1 MSEVQSTF
9 RLKPGVQVPDFSLP
23 DAYGKIFTR
32 AELTGGN
39 GLLVVFACNHCP
51 YVVHLATALGEV
63 AREIELLGVRTVAI
77 NSNDTEQYPEDGP
90 EPMKTFAA
98 SHRWDFP
105 YLIDATQE
113 VAIAYDAACTPDFF
127 LADGT
132 GRLVY
137 SGQFDPTRPGS
148 GQAATGGD
156 LREAVRRMLAGE
168 PPMPRPCPSSGCN
181 IKWKPGRGPR

>member
-1 MSEVQSTF
+1 MSEVHSTF
-9 RLKPGVQVPDFSLP
+9 RLKTGDPVPDFSLP
-23 DAYGKIFTR
+23 DAYGRVITR
-32 AELTGGN
+32 ATVTGGN

-51 YVVHLATALGEV
+51 YVIHLADALGEF
-63 AREIELLGVRTVAI
+63 AREINLSGVGTVAI
-77 NSNDTEQYPEDGP
+77 NSNDTNRYPQDGP
-90 EPMKTFAA
+90 GLMKTFAA

-113 VAIAYDAACTPDFF
+113 VARAYDAACTPDFF
-127 LADGT
+127 LADGA

-148 GQAATGGD
+148 GQTATGGD

-168 PPMPRPCPSSGCN
+168 PPVPRPCPSSGCN
-181 IKWKPGRGPR
+181 IKWKPGVAPE

>member
-137 SGQFDPTRPGS
+137 SGQFDHTRPRS
-148 GQAATGGD
+148 GQAADGGD

-168 PPMPRPCPSSGCN
+168 QPLARPYPSSGCN
-181 IKWKPGRGPR
+181 IKWKPGSKPR

>member
-23 DAYGKIFTR
+23 DAYGKVFTR
-32 AELTGGN
+32 AELTGSN

-51 YVVHLATALGEV
+51 YVIHLATALGEL
-63 AREIELLGVRTVAI
+63 AREIGLLEVRAVAI
-77 NSNDTEQYPEDGP
+77 NSNDAGQYPQDGP
-90 EPMKTFAA
+90 ELMKTFAA
-98 SHRWDFP
+98 SHRWNFP

-137 SGQFDPTRPGS
+137 SGQFDHTRPRS
-148 GQAATGGD
+148 GQSADGGD
-156 LREAVRRMLAGE
+156 VREAVRRMLAGE
-168 PPMPRPCPSSGCN
+168 QALTRPYPSSGCN
-181 IKWKPGRGPR
+181 IKWKATP